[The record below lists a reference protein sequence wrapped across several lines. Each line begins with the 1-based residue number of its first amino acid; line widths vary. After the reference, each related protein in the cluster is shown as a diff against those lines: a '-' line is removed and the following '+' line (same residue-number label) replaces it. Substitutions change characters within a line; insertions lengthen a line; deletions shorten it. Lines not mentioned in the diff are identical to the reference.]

1 MLKEIRDCVNS
12 LTQFFFLD
20 STMCDD
26 VEKCSICKKPLDLT
40 TFEIITFNE
49 STLFV
54 CAKCQ
59 HDVVNFIVPLAITK
73 QQSIH

>member
-1 MLKEIRDCVNS
+1 MIKGIRDCITS
-12 LTQFFFLD
+12 MPQFFFPD
-20 STMCDD
+20 PRMCND
-26 VEKCSICKKPLDLT
+26 VEKCSICKEPLDLT